1 MALYAGIDLHSNN
14 SVIVVQG
21 EEDNVV
27 GRRRLPNDL
36 SAVCEWLEPYRQ
48 DLAGVVVESTYNWY
62 WLVDGLR
69 ERGYAVHLA
78 NTVAIQQYDG
88 LKYRDDA
95 SDARWLAKLLRLGE
109 LPEGY
114 IYPRKER
121 AVRDLLRKRGQL
133 VRQATM
139 NVLGIQ
145 NLFSRNRGQ
154 CVSANIVKRLTAEKV
169 ESCFEDEN
177 VALAVK
183 SCVKV
188 RNCLAEEIA
197 KLEQAV
203 HGQVKLRRS
212 YKRLVTVPGIGKI
225 LALTIMLETGDVSRF
240 ADVGN
245 YVSYARLVGSSH
257 LTNGKRKGS
266 GNTKNGNAYL
276 CWAFIEAANFAIR
289 HDATIRRYYQR
300 KQART
305 KRIVALKAIAH
316 KLARAC
322 YHLIREDVAFDVRRA
337 FGEPGGSRTK
347 AASSEAGL
355 ASSH

>member
-14 SVIVVQG
+14 SMVVVQDD
-21 EEDNVV
+21 EDNVV

-36 SAVCEWLEPYRQ
+36 GTVSAWLEPYRK

-62 WLVDGLR
+62 WLVDGLMD
-69 ERGYAVHLA
+69 EGYQVHLA

-114 IYPRKER
+114 IYPRTER
-121 AVRDLLRKRGQL
+121 AVRDLLRKRSQL
-133 VRQATM
+133 VRQGTM
-139 NVLGIQ
+139 NLLSIQ
-145 NLFSRNRGQ
+145 NLFARSLGERISANRG
-154 CVSANIVKRLTAEKV
+154 KRLTPEAV
-169 ESCFEDEN
+169 DACFEDSN

-183 SCVKV
+183 SALNVLDCIQEQIVT
-188 RNCLAEEIA
+188 
-197 KLEQAV
+197 LEKAV
-203 HGQVKLRRS
+203 HDQVRLRKGYR
-212 YKRLVTVPGIGKI
+212 RLLTVPGIGKI
-225 LALTIMLETGDVSRF
+225 LALTIMLETGDIGRF
-240 ADVGN
+240 PGVGN
-245 YVSYARLVGSSH
+245 YVSYSRLVGSSH

-266 GNTKNGNAYL
+266 GNTKNGNAFL

-289 HDATIRRYYQR
+289 HNEMIRRYYQR

-305 KRIVALKAIAH
+305 KRIVALKAVAH

-322 YHLIREDVAFDVRRA
+322 YHLIREDVGFDLKRA
-337 FGEPGGSRTK
+337 FE
-347 AASSEAGL
+347 
-355 ASSH
+355 

>member
-14 SVIVVQG
+14 NMIVVQG

-27 GRRRLPNDL
+27 ARRRLPNDL
-36 SAVCEWLEPYRQ
+36 AVVCEWLEPYRK

-62 WLVDGLR
+62 WMVDGLQ
-69 ERGYAVHLA
+69 ERGYTVHLA

-88 LKYRDDA
+88 LKYRDDS
-95 SDARWLAKLLRLGE
+95 SDARWLAKLLRLGQ

-114 IYPRKER
+114 IYPRQER
-121 AVRDLLRKRGQL
+121 AVRDLLRKRSQL
-133 VRQATM
+133 VRLATM

-154 CVSANIVKRLTAEKV
+154 NISASAVKRLIAECI
-169 ESCFEDEN
+169 EDYFEDRN
-177 VALAVK
+177 VALAVT

-188 RNCLAEEIA
+188 LDCLEKQIA
-197 KLEQAV
+197 VVEDAV
-203 HGQVKLRRS
+203 HGQVKLRHS
-212 YKRLVTVPGIGKI
+212 YKRLVSVPGIGKI
-225 LALTIMLETGDVSRF
+225 LAMTIMLETGDIRRF
-240 ADVGN
+240 TDVGN

-257 LTNGKRKGS
+257 MTNGKRKGS

-289 HDATIRRYYQR
+289 FDPAIRRFYQR
-300 KQART
+300 KQSRT

-322 YHLIREDVAFDVRRA
+322 YHMIRDDVDFDVQRA
-337 FGEPGGSRTK
+337 FGQTCVK
-347 AASSEAGL
+347 
-355 ASSH
+355 